1 MRPYVEKQEATF
13 PRLFHICLFSSTST
27 LQSQIAIKEAARAHL
42 EEQDK
47 MLGSHL
53 VKCLT
58 AMIRE
63 PIKGDILNGKE
74 RKRLMLSKKNN
85 LEIYVRTGYK
95 NIGKNSLF
103 FLPNKPSP
111 NYSSWIFTAPK
122 PAQPAKSPIK
132 HPKASMGKPQMETL
146 QNRTMQPLPFHLI
159 LQASLLAIYHS
170 FLNHWIGKFIKT

>member
-42 EEQDK
+42 KEQDK

-103 FLPNKPSP
+103 LLPNKPSP
-111 NYSSWIFTAPK
+111 NYSS
-122 PAQPAKSPIK
+122 
-132 HPKASMGKPQMETL
+132 
-146 QNRTMQPLPFHLI
+146 
-159 LQASLLAIYHS
+159 
-170 FLNHWIGKFIKT
+170 